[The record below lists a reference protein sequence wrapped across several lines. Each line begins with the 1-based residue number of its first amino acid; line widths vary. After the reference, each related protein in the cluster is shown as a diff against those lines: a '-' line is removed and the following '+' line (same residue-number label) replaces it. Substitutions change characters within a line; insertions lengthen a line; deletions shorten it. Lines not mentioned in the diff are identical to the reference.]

1 MSDEA
6 KVENVLVQ
14 QGDDYV
20 YVELEYPRT
29 NRNRSIRIGL
39 SDVRAADDIRVSYDF
54 DRDGWKIEQASVF
67 QWAADDEVC
76 DEGWTEAAFIP
87 AWQFDK
93 SEEPAGREIL
103 PEPPKESR

>member
-6 KVENVLVQ
+6 RVENILVC
-14 QGDDYV
+14 QGDDCV
-20 YVELEYPRT
+20 HVELEYPRT

-67 QWAADDEVC
+67 EWAADDEVC
-76 DEGWTEAAFIP
+76 DMGWTEAAFIP

-93 SEEPAGREIL
+93 AKGEEP
-103 PEPPKESR
+103 